1 MKILL
6 VNSIFY
12 PAINWGGPITATYD
26 LARKLAEDGQEVM
39 VYTSDAL
46 DYNINMKIERK
57 IRMAEGFEIR
67 YFKNRSRHLKYFFTP
82 GMIISILKNANNFD
96 IIHIN
101 SYRQF
106 QDMISFFV
114 LSFLKKPYV
123 ITAHGSV
130 RVDGEGK
137 LYKKTYDF
145 FIGKKLLANAKKIIA
160 FRKEQAEDYEKLN
173 VKKDHIKIIPN
184 TIDIEK
190 LPEKGTLRKLL
201 NLSDFEKIILYL
213 GRIDEKKGIG
223 VLIEAFAKI
232 KIENSHLIIAG
243 PDFNF
248 KEKAENMIR
257 EFGIE
262 DRVHFV
268 GLLDKKRKYEAFA
281 DADIVVYP
289 SLYEAGISM
298 VILEAASVG
307 KPLIIS
313 DSIGFSDEAKKFNAA
328 LTCKPNNKEDLQ
340 EKIEIMLNNLNE
352 AKLMGLRAQKVV
364 KERFSWEFGLK
375 EHISIYKNI
384 LKNY

>member
-6 VNSIFY
+6 INSIFF
-12 PAINWGGPITATYD
+12 PAIGWGGPITATYD
-26 LARKLAEDGQEVM
+26 LARKLAGDGHEVM

-46 DYNINMKIERK
+46 DYNTNMKIGRK
-57 IRMAEGFEIR
+57 IIMPEGFEIR
-67 YFKNRSRHLKYFFTP
+67 YFKNMSRHLKYFFTP
-82 GMIISILKNANNFD
+82 GMIIPILKNANSFD

-106 QDMISFFV
+106 QDMICFFL
-114 LSFLKKPYV
+114 LSFLKKSYV

-130 RVDGEGK
+130 IPEGEGK
-137 LYKKTYDF
+137 LYKKAYDF

-160 FRKEQAEDYEKLN
+160 FKKEQVEEYEKLG
-173 VKKDHIKIIPN
+173 VKKDHIQIIPN
-184 TIDIEK
+184 AIDIEK
-190 LPEKGTLRKLL
+190 LPEKGSLRKEL

-213 GRIDEKKGIG
+213 GRIHEKKGIG

-232 KIENSHLIIAG
+232 KIQNSHLIIAG

-257 EFGIE
+257 TFQIE

-268 GLLDKKRKYEAFA
+268 GLLDKNRKYEAFA

-289 SLYEAGISM
+289 SFYEAGISL

-313 DSIGFSDEAKKFNAA
+313 DSIGFSDEARKFNVA
-328 LTCKPNNKEDLQ
+328 LTCKPNSKEDLQ
-340 EKIEIMLNNLNE
+340 EKIEILLNDLNQ
-352 AKLMGLRAQKVV
+352 ANLMGLRAQKIV
-364 KERFSWEFGLK
+364 KERFSWEFSLK
-375 EHISIYKNI
+375 EHINIYKNI
-384 LKNY
+384 LK

>member
-6 VNSIFY
+6 INSIFY
-12 PAINWGGPITATYD
+12 PAISWGGPITATYD
-26 LARKLAEDGQEVM
+26 LARKLVKDGQEVM

-46 DYNINMKIERK
+46 DYNTNMKIDRK
-57 IRMAEGFEIR
+57 VRMAEGFEIR

-82 GMIISILKNANNFD
+82 GMIFSILRNARNFD

-114 LSFLKKPYV
+114 LYFLKKPYV

-201 NLSDFEKIILYL
+201 NLSDFEKIIMYL
-213 GRIDEKKGIG
+213 GRIDERKGVG

-281 DADIVVYP
+281 DADIVVCP
-289 SLYEAGISM
+289 SLYEAGISA
-298 VILEAASVG
+298 VILEAASIA

-313 DSIGFSDEAKKFNAA
+313 DHIGFSEEAKEFNAA
-328 LTCKPNNKEDLQ
+328 LTCKPNDKQELQ
-340 EKIEIMLNNLNE
+340 KKIEILLNDQKSAE
-352 AKLMGLRAQKVV
+352 AMGLRA
-364 KERFSWEFGLK
+364 KEVIKNKFSWEYSLK
-375 EHISIYKNI
+375 EHIDVYKNV
-384 LKNY
+384 LKKN

>member
-1 MKILL
+1 
-6 VNSIFY
+6 
-12 PAINWGGPITATYD
+12 
-26 LARKLAEDGQEVM
+26 
-39 VYTSDAL
+39 
-46 DYNINMKIERK
+46 
-57 IRMAEGFEIR
+57 
-67 YFKNRSRHLKYFFTP
+67 
-82 GMIISILKNANNFD
+82 
-96 IIHIN
+96 
-101 SYRQF
+101 
-106 QDMISFFV
+106 MISFFV
-114 LSFLKKPYV
+114 LYFLKKPYV

-201 NLSDFEKIILYL
+201 NLSDFEKIIMYL
-213 GRIDEKKGIG
+213 GRIDERKGVG

-281 DADIVVYP
+281 DADIVVCP
-289 SLYEAGISM
+289 SLYEAGISA
-298 VILEAASVG
+298 VILEAASIA

-313 DSIGFSDEAKKFNAA
+313 DHIGFSEEAKEFNAA
-328 LTCKPNNKEDLQ
+328 LTCKPNDKQELQ
-340 EKIEIMLNNLNE
+340 KKIEILLNDQKSAE
-352 AKLMGLRAQKVV
+352 AMGLRA
-364 KERFSWEFGLK
+364 KEVIKNKFSWEYSLK
-375 EHISIYKNI
+375 EHIDVYKNV
-384 LKNY
+384 LKKN